1 MAGASRKGGLGP
13 SSLGLYIR
21 GNPVH
26 PGMMMVLVVVVVMM
40 MVVMM
45 MVVVLMMKIIVNWT
59 VSTEAAQRL
68 APMCSNT

>member
-26 PGMMMVLVVVVVMM
+26 PGMMVVVVMIVMMM
-40 MVVMM
+40 MVVMVVM
-45 MVVVLMMKIIVNWT
+45 MN
-59 VSTEAAQRL
+59 STLEGSWAHK
-68 APMCSNT
+68 

>member
-45 MVVVLMMKIIVNWT
+45 N
-59 VSTEAAQRL
+59 STSEGSWAHRG
-68 APMCSNT
+68 